1 VKDGHD
7 VFIAVMLAV
16 FVFLI
21 GFAVGTQV
29 GQSNAKEE
37 AVRASS
43 AYYTNDASGKSLFKW
58 KECK

>member
-1 VKDGHD
+1 MNDGQD
-7 VFIAVMLAV
+7 VFIAVTLAV
-16 FVFLI
+16 FVFLL

-43 AYYTNDASGKSLFKW
+43 AYYTNNAAGESVFKW